1 MKFEEFNKL
10 ACDNRMALL
19 MAIDLLMQNGRTFVQ
34 ETATAE
40 IISAMKVST
49 SNFIADVILDE
60 IVSTAKKLSPLKTCD
75 VLDYVKRSELEFKKS
90 GAQEAG
96 ICPIC
101 GGTLEYGEDEPIDDG
116 GVIDWTCSDCGAT
129 GQEGYDKVFDKHY
142 NVYDSEGNP
151 FPADST
157 QPEDVD

>member
-60 IVSTAKKLSPLKTCD
+60 IVSTAK
-75 VLDYVKRSELEFKKS
+75 RR
-90 GAQEAG
+90 
-96 ICPIC
+96 
-101 GGTLEYGEDEPIDDG
+101 
-116 GVIDWTCSDCGAT
+116 
-129 GQEGYDKVFDKHY
+129 
-142 NVYDSEGNP
+142 
-151 FPADST
+151 
-157 QPEDVD
+157 